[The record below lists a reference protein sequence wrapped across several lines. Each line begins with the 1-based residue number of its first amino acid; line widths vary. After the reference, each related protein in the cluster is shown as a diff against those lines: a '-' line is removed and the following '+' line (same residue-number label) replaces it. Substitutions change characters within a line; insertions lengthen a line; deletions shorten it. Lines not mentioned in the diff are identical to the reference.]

1 MVRFSLYKRHRTK
14 GVYYYVRFWN
24 PEKKSYDAGI
34 SIEILRTKLGDDSFR
49 RIGTRSAAAAIAV
62 RAYEEGLTNKEKKS
76 PNFVE
81 YVLNFWD
88 FDNSS
93 YVKLKNKTK
102 KGSIGR
108 DHCLNMLGT
117 FKKNFLP
124 HINQDLKLNEVTQS
138 DIENVIIALID
149 EGSISNS
156 TINNVIL
163 SVQKPLNEA
172 FSRGLIKTNPMQNIS
187 MLERNQKDRGIPTK
201 GEVEA
206 VLEYLRKEGFA
217 GRISMKI
224 YLAVVLAATTGMRQG
239 EIRALKKEAIE
250 FVENNVEYEDQAIIT
265 VSESFAKTDGFK
277 STKGKRVRHVPVSK
291 SLAKELVKMAD
302 SNPHKNGLIFWSDNS
317 ADTPIAGS
325 YINKYYYAALAAI
338 GITEEKRKER
348 NIDFHSLRH
357 FFNSML
363 RGEVDD
369 SNLRLVVG
377 HQSERMSDNYTHEIR
392 EKVLEVG
399 KVASN
404 IITFPKLS

>member
-124 HINQDLKLNEVTQS
+124 HINQDLKLNGVTQS

>member
-1 MVRFSLYKRHRTK
+1 MVRFSLYKRHRAK

-24 PEKKSYDAGI
+24 SEKKVYEPGI
-34 SIEILRTKLGDDSFR
+34 SIEILRAKLGDDSFR

-62 RAYEEGLTNKEKKS
+62 RAYEEGLTKKEKKS
-76 PNFVE
+76 PSFVE

-117 FKKNFLP
+117 FKKNFIS
-124 HINQDLKLNEVTQS
+124 HINQDLKLDEVTQS

-172 FSRGLIKTNPMQNIS
+172 FSRGMIKTNPMQNIS

-201 GEVEA
+201 SEVEA

-217 GRISMKI
+217 GRSSMKI
-224 YLAVVLAATTGMRQG
+224 YLAVALAATTGMRQG
-239 EIRALKKEAIE
+239 EIRALRKEAIE

-265 VSESFAKTDGFK
+265 VSESFEKTDGFK

-302 SNPHKNGLIFWSDNS
+302 SNPYKNGLIFWSDNS

-325 YINKYYYAALAAI
+325 YINKYYYAALAVV

-404 IITFPKLS
+404 IITFPKSS

>member
-172 FSRGLIKTNPMQNIS
+172 FSRGMIKTNPMQNIS

-201 GEVEA
+201 SEVEA

-217 GRISMKI
+217 GRSSMKI
-224 YLAVVLAATTGMRQG
+224 YLAVALAATTGMRQG
-239 EIRALKKEAIE
+239 EIRALRKEAIE

-265 VSESFAKTDGFK
+265 VSESFAKSDGFK

-302 SNPHKNGLIFWSDNS
+302 SNPYKNGLIFWSDNS

-325 YINKYYYAALAAI
+325 YINKYYYAALAVV

-404 IITFPKLS
+404 IITFPKSS

>member
-1 MVRFSLYKRHRTK
+1 MVRFSLYKRHRAK

-24 PEKKSYDAGI
+24 SDKKVYEPGI
-34 SIEILRTKLGDDSFR
+34 SIEILRAKLGDDSFR

-138 DIENVIIALID
+138 DIENVIIVLID

-172 FSRGLIKTNPMQNIS
+172 FSRGMIKTNPMQNIS

-201 GEVEA
+201 SEVEA

-224 YLAVVLAATTGMRQG
+224 YLAVALAATTGMRQG
-239 EIRALKKEAIE
+239 EIRALRKEAIE

-265 VSESFAKTDGFK
+265 VSESFAKSDGFK

-302 SNPHKNGLIFWSDNS
+302 SNPYKNGLIFWSDNS

>member
-1 MVRFSLYKRHRTK
+1 MVRFSLYKRHRAK

-24 PEKKSYDAGI
+24 PEKKCYDAGM
-34 SIEILRTKLGDDSFR
+34 SIETLRARLGDDGFR

-62 RAYEEGLTNKEKKS
+62 RAYEEGLTKKEKKS
-76 PNFVE
+76 PRFTE
-81 YVLNFWD
+81 YILSFWD

-124 HINQDLKLNEVTQS
+124 RIDHDLKLNEITQS
-138 DIENVIIALID
+138 DIEAVIVSLID
-149 EGSISNS
+149 EGKISSS

-187 MLERNQKDRGIPTK
+187 MLQRDQRDRGIPTK
-201 GEVEA
+201 SEVEA
-206 VLEYLRKEGFA
+206 VLRYLRKEGLA

-224 YLAVVLAATTGMRQG
+224 YLSVALAATTDMRQG
-239 EIRALKKEAIE
+239 EIRALRKDCIE
-250 FVENNVEYEDQAIIT
+250 FVDNNVEYEDQAIIT
-265 VSESFAKTDGFK
+265 VKENYAKTDGFK

-291 SLAKELVKMAD
+291 MLAEELVEIAE
-302 SNPHKNGLIFWSDNS
+302 SNPHKNGLIFWSDSS
-317 ADTPIAGS
+317 AESPIAGS
-325 YINKYYYAALAAI
+325 YINKYYYAALSAI
-338 GITEEKRKER
+338 GITEEKRRER

-377 HQSERMSDNYTHEIR
+377 HQSERMSDNYTHEVR
-392 EKVLEVG
+392 ERILQVG
-399 KVASN
+399 KISSSIVA
-404 IITFPKLS
+404 FPKSS

>member
-1 MVRFSLYKRHRTK
+1 MVRFSLYKRHRAK

-24 PEKKSYDAGI
+24 PEKKEYEPGL
-34 SIEILRTKLGDDSFR
+34 SIETLRSKLGDDSFR

-62 RAYEEGLTNKEKKS
+62 RAYEEGLTKKEKKS
-76 PNFVE
+76 PNFVD
-81 YVLNFWD
+81 YVLSFWD

-102 KGSIGR
+102 KESIGR

-124 HINQDLKLNEVTQS
+124 HIDQSLKLREITQN

-149 EGSISNS
+149 EGNISNS

-172 FSRGLIKTNPMQNIS
+172 FSRGMIKINPMQNIS

-201 GEVEA
+201 SEVEA

-224 YLAVVLAATTGMRQG
+224 YLAVALAATTGMRQG
-239 EIRALKKEAIE
+239 EIRALKKDCIE

-265 VSESFAKTDGFK
+265 VRENFAKTDGFK

-291 SLAKELVKMAD
+291 ALADELVKMAD
-302 SNPHKNGLIFWSDNS
+302 SNPHKNGLIFWSEGS

-404 IITFPKLS
+404 IIAFPKSS

>member
-124 HINQDLKLNEVTQS
+124 HINQNLKLNEVTQS

-172 FSRGLIKTNPMQNIS
+172 FSRGMIKTNPMQNIS

-201 GEVEA
+201 SEVEA

-224 YLAVVLAATTGMRQG
+224 YLAVALAATTGMRQG
-239 EIRALKKEAIE
+239 EIRALRKEAIE

-302 SNPHKNGLIFWSDNS
+302 SNPYKNGLIFWSDNS

-325 YINKYYYAALAAI
+325 YINKYYYAALAVV

-404 IITFPKLS
+404 IITFPKSS

>member
-138 DIENVIIALID
+138 DIENVIIVLID

-172 FSRGLIKTNPMQNIS
+172 FSRGMIKTNPMQNIS

-201 GEVEA
+201 SEVEA

-224 YLAVVLAATTGMRQG
+224 YLAVALAATTGMRQG
-239 EIRALKKEAIE
+239 EIRALRKEAIE

-265 VSESFAKTDGFK
+265 VSESFAKSDGFK

-302 SNPHKNGLIFWSDNS
+302 SNPYKNGLIFWSDNS

-404 IITFPKLS
+404 IITFPKSS

>member
-1 MVRFSLYKRHRTK
+1 
-14 GVYYYVRFWN
+14 
-24 PEKKSYDAGI
+24 
-34 SIEILRTKLGDDSFR
+34 
-49 RIGTRSAAAAIAV
+49 
-62 RAYEEGLTNKEKKS
+62 
-76 PNFVE
+76 
-81 YVLNFWD
+81 
-88 FDNSS
+88 
-93 YVKLKNKTK
+93 
-102 KGSIGR
+102 
-108 DHCLNMLGT
+108 MLGT

-124 HINQDLKLNEVTQS
+124 HIDQSLKLNEITQS

-172 FSRGLIKTNPMQNIS
+172 FSRGMIKINPMQNIS

-201 GEVEA
+201 SEVEA

-224 YLAVVLAATTGMRQG
+224 YLAVALAATTGMRQG
-239 EIRALKKEAIE
+239 EIRALKKDCIE

-265 VSESFAKTDGFK
+265 VRENFAKTDGFK

-291 SLAKELVKMAD
+291 ALAKELVKMAD
-302 SNPHKNGLIFWSDNS
+302 SNPHKNGLIFWSEGS

-404 IITFPKLS
+404 IIAFPKSS

>member
-1 MVRFSLYKRHRTK
+1 MVRFSLYKRRRAK
-14 GVYYYVRFWN
+14 GVCYYVRFWN
-24 PEKKSYDAGI
+24 PEKKSYDPGL
-34 SIEILRTKLGDDSFR
+34 SIENLRSKLGDDRFR
-49 RIGTRSAAAAIAV
+49 RIGTRSAAAAFTV
-62 RAYEEGLTNKEKKS
+62 RAYEEGLTKKEMKS

-88 FDNSS
+88 FENSS

-124 HINQDLKLNEVTQS
+124 HIDQALKLSEITQN

-172 FSRGLIKTNPMQNIS
+172 FARGMIKANPRQNIK
-187 MLERNQKDRGIPTK
+187 MLQRDQKDRGIPTK
-201 GEVEA
+201 AEVEA

-224 YLAVVLAATTGMRQG
+224 YLAVALAATTGMRQG
-239 EIRALKKEAIE
+239 EIRALKKDCIE

-265 VSESFAKTDGFK
+265 VRENFAKTDGFK
-277 STKGKRVRHVPVSK
+277 STKGKRVRHVLVSNVF
-291 SLAKELVKMAD
+291 A
-302 SNPHKNGLIFWSDNS
+302 W
-317 ADTPIAGS
+317 
-325 YINKYYYAALAAI
+325 
-338 GITEEKRKER
+338 
-348 NIDFHSLRH
+348 
-357 FFNSML
+357 
-363 RGEVDD
+363 
-369 SNLRLVVG
+369 
-377 HQSERMSDNYTHEIR
+377 
-392 EKVLEVG
+392 
-399 KVASN
+399 
-404 IITFPKLS
+404 

>member
-1 MVRFSLYKRHRTK
+1 MIRFSLYKRHLST
-14 GVYYYVRFWN
+14 GVFYYVRFWN
-24 PEKKSYDAGI
+24 PEKKCYEPGI
-34 SIEILRTKLGDDSFR
+34 SIEVLRGRLGEDGFR
-49 RIGTRSAAAAIAV
+49 RIGTRSAAASIAV
-62 RAYEEGLTNKEKKS
+62 RAFEKGLTKKEVKS
-76 PNFVE
+76 HNFVE

-124 HINQDLKLNEVTQS
+124 HINQDLKLDEVTQS

-172 FSRGLIKTNPMQNIS
+172 FSRGLIKINPMQNIL

-201 GEVEA
+201 SEVEA

-224 YLAVVLAATTGMRQG
+224 YLAVALAATTGMRQG
-239 EIRALKKEAIE
+239 EIRALKKDCIE
-250 FVENNVEYEDQAIIT
+250 FVENDVEYEDQAIIT
-265 VSESFAKTDGFK
+265 VRENFAKTDGFK

-291 SLAKELVKMAD
+291 ALAEELIRMAD
-302 SNPHKNGLIFWSDNS
+302 KNPHKDTLIFWSDS
-317 ADTPIAGS
+317 SPDTPIAGS

-338 GITEEKRKER
+338 GITEEKRRER

-363 RGEVDD
+363 RGQIDD
-369 SNLRLVVG
+369 SNLRLIVG
-377 HQSERMSDNYTHEIR
+377 HQSERMSDNYTHEVR
-392 EKVLEVG
+392 ERLLQIG
-399 KVASN
+399 KVSSN
-404 IITFPKLS
+404 IIAFPKSS

>member
-172 FSRGLIKTNPMQNIS
+172 FSRGMIKTNPMQNIS

-201 GEVEA
+201 SEVEA

-224 YLAVVLAATTGMRQG
+224 YLAVALAATTGMRQG
-239 EIRALKKEAIE
+239 EIRALRKEAIE

-265 VSESFAKTDGFK
+265 VSESFAKSDGFK

-302 SNPHKNGLIFWSDNS
+302 SNPYKNGLIFWSDNS

-325 YINKYYYAALAAI
+325 YINKYYYAALAVV

-404 IITFPKLS
+404 IITFPKSS

>member
-1 MVRFSLYKRHRTK
+1 MVRFSLYKRHLSG

-24 PEKKSYDAGI
+24 PEKKNYDAGI
-34 SIEILRTKLGDDSFR
+34 SIEMLRTKLGEDSIR

-62 RAYEEGLTNKEKKS
+62 RAYEEGLTKKEKKS
-76 PNFVE
+76 PNFIE

-102 KGSIGR
+102 KNSIGR

-117 FKKNFLP
+117 FKRNFMP
-124 HINQDLKLNEVTQS
+124 RINPSLKLSEITQN
-138 DIENVIIALID
+138 DIEAVIISLID
-149 EGSISNS
+149 EGKISAA

-172 FSRGLIKTNPMQNIS
+172 FARGMIKTNPMQNIH
-187 MLERNQKDRGIPTK
+187 MLQRDQKDRGIPTK
-201 GEVEA
+201 AEVEA

-224 YLAVVLAATTGMRQG
+224 YLAVALAATTGMRQG
-239 EIRALKKEAIE
+239 EIRALRKDAIE
-250 FVENNVEYEDQAIIT
+250 FVENDLEYEDQAIIT
-265 VSESFAKTDGFK
+265 VRENYAKTDGFK

-291 SLAKELVKMAD
+291 TLAEELIRMAD
-302 SNPHKNGLIFWSDNS
+302 KNPHKDTLIFWSDS
-317 ADTPIAGS
+317 SPDTPIAGS

-338 GITEEKRKER
+338 GITEEKRRER

-363 RGEVDD
+363 RGQIDD
-369 SNLRLVVG
+369 NNLRLIVG
-377 HQSERMSDNYTHEIR
+377 HQSERMSDNYTHEVR
-392 EKVLEVG
+392 ERLLQIG
-399 KVASN
+399 KVSSN
-404 IITFPKLS
+404 IIAFPKSS